1 MTTSRHSRI
10 DPKDVIAASVVLSS
24 VAVELALREL
34 YYRLFTEL
42 PRALILALIWSSLL
56 LALFV
61 AGRYV
66 DPARHRMAGRVAVFI
81 TLAVWLDRVGDVAV
95 AWLMAVAGGH
105 RTLVHG
111 LLFGLFIIGA
121 LIVLGTDDRRWSAWR
136 RALSTVAFLFVAS
149 QPVVAAIGAPTISW
163 PQPHSSPAGGRDVT
177 VFLLLDE
184 LNASAAGPVADALAK
199 AGRGVVMKTLR
210 PVGDGTAKVV
220 PAMFSGRRFPDA
232 KPCGLATICSGTE
245 VLAFSKV
252 VASRPDIDVVGFF
265 EPYCAIKGLRSC
277 VRLSPGSPLFD
288 AARWRCALWRRSTL
302 LARWVG
308 PDFVQQCGELGGG
321 TWSELVSGVEQAIER
336 APLWEQGGFLYA
348 HVPLPHPP
356 GLGQGTLAS
365 HYDANL
371 ARAVRLID
379 RIAARA
385 AREPQRR
392 FTIVV
397 FSDHP
402 LRPAMWCGFSQ
413 YRSGSCPVPPG
424 LVDDKVPLIV
434 AGEVPKAFA
443 AMSENI
449 DIFRLVDR

>member
-1 MTTSRHSRI
+1 MTMSNRSRI

-24 VAVELALREL
+24 VALELTLREL
-34 YYRLFTEL
+34 YYRLSTEL
-42 PRALILALIWSSLL
+42 PRALMLALIWSALL
-56 LALFV
+56 LALFFI
-61 AGRYV
+61 GRYI
-66 DPARHRMAGRVAVFI
+66 DPARHRLAGRLAVFI
-81 TLAVWLDRVGDVAV
+81 GLAAWLDRVGDAMV
-95 AWLMAVAGGH
+95 AWLMAVVGGH
-105 RTLVHG
+105 PPLIHG
-111 LLFGLFIIGA
+111 IVFALFVIGA
-121 LIVLGTDDRRWSAWR
+121 LFVLRTDDKRWSAWR
-136 RALSTVAFLFVAS
+136 RALTATALLFVAS

-163 PQPHSSPAGGRDVT
+163 PQAHSSEPGGRDVT

-184 LNASAAGPVADALAK
+184 LNASAAGPVVDALAK
-199 AGRGVVMKTLR
+199 AGRGVTMKSLR

-232 KPCGLATICSGTE
+232 KPCGLATVCSGTE

-252 VASRPDIDVVGFF
+252 VASRPDVDVVGFF
-265 EPYCAIKGLRSC
+265 EPYCAISGLRSC
-277 VRLSPGSPLFD
+277 VRLSPSSPLFD
-288 AARWRCALWRRSTL
+288 AARWRCAVWRRSTL

-308 PDFVQQCGELGGG
+308 PDFERQCSELGGA
-321 TWSELVSGVEQAIER
+321 TWSNLVTGVEQAIEL

-385 AREPQRR
+385 AREPERR

-413 YRSGSCPVPPG
+413 YRRDGCPVPPHMI
-424 LVDDKVPLIV
+424 DDKVPLIV

-443 AMSENI
+443 AINENI
-449 DIFRLVDR
+449 DIFRLADR